1 MSLTELEIRG
11 MTCASCAGHVTQA
24 LRGVAGVDDA
34 AVNLATERATVL
46 HEGSVDAQALIAA
59 VERAGYEASTELD
72 EDRQATERQADVVR
86 RGRLLAFAVAL
97 CIPTVALA
105 MFAPDFPFK
114 AWVLAAL
121 AFPVWAVVGWEFHR
135 SAFDALRAGNVTMD
149 TLISLGSTAA
159 YGLSI
164 YQAFAGGQTYFDTAS
179 AIITL
184 IYTGKYLEA
193 RASVRSSAA
202 MRALLQL
209 RPALAHRRN
218 ADGSTQAVPVELV
231 RVDDRLAVASGE
243 RIPVDGVILEGTSTI
258 DRSMLTGESMPL
270 DVNPGSALEQG
281 TLNGDGAFEMR
292 ATAVGA
298 GTQLAR
304 IVAIVRRAQGST
316 PPVQR
321 LADRIS
327 AIFVPVIIAIALF
340 TFAGWFFIAHRSVS
354 DAVVIAVAVLVVA
367 CPCALGLATPTAIIA
382 GVGVAAKQGVLFKD
396 ADALERTASVTS
408 VLFDKTGTLTRGT
421 PSVVAVSSDETLALA
436 ASLESASTHPL
447 AKAIVD
453 AARARSLPIETPRDV
468 QVVRGSGI
476 NGKVGEHRVAIN
488 GTEGGDA
495 TRVLVT
501 SDGNAV
507 GTIDLQDALRPET
520 VQAVRD
526 LRALVIEIA
535 LVSGDADG
543 PVRAAAAGAGIE
555 RSYARTTPER
565 KAQIVRELQAHGER
579 VAFAGDGI
587 NDAPALAQAQIGFA
601 MGSGTAVAL
610 ETAGAALLRNDP
622 RAVASAIAVARAT
635 MRTVAQNLFWA
646 FGYNLVLV
654 PLAAFGI
661 VQPVLAA
668 GAMGLSSLFVVGNS
682 LRLTRRSA
690 VRE

>member
-11 MTCASCAGHVTQA
+11 MTCASCAAHVTQA
-24 LRGVAGVDDA
+24 LRGVPGVDDA

-46 HEGSVDAQALIAA
+46 HEGSVDRHALVAA
-59 VERAGYEASTELD
+59 VEQAGYEASTQLD
-72 EDRQATERQADVVR
+72 EDRQAAEREAEVVR
-86 RGRLLAFAVAL
+86 RGRLLTLAVAL
-97 CIPTVALA
+97 CVPTVALA
-105 MFAPDFPFK
+105 MVAPDFPFK
-114 AWVLAAL
+114 AWILAAL
-121 AFPVWAVVGWEFHR
+121 ALPVWAGVGWEFHR
-135 SAFDALRAGNVTMD
+135 SALRALRAGNVSMD

-159 YGLSI
+159 YALSL
-164 YQAFAGGQTYFDTAS
+164 YEAFAGGATYFDTAS

-184 IYTGKYLEA
+184 IYAGKYLEA

-202 MRALLQL
+202 MRALLEL
-209 RPALAHRRN
+209 RPPVAHRRN
-218 ADGSTQAVPVELV
+218 ADGSTQEVPVELV
-231 RVDDRLAVASGE
+231 RVDDRLAVAAGE
-243 RIPVDGVILEGTSTI
+243 RIPVDGVLLEGTSTI

-270 DVNPGSALEQG
+270 DVQPGSALEQG
-281 TLNGDGAFEMR
+281 TLNGDGALVMR

-298 GTQLAR
+298 GTQLAH
-304 IVAIVRRAQGST
+304 IVEIVRRAQGST

-327 AIFVPVIIAIALF
+327 AIFVPAIIAIALL
-340 TFAGWFFIAHRSVS
+340 TFCGWFFIAHRSAS
-354 DAVVIAVAVLVVA
+354 EAIVIAVAVLVVA

-382 GVGVAAKQGVLFKD
+382 GVGVAAKHGVLFKD
-396 ADALERTASVTS
+396 ADALERTASVTN

-421 PSVVAVSSDETLALA
+421 PCVVATSSDATLALA

-447 AKAIVD
+447 AKAIVE
-453 AARARSLPIETPRDV
+453 AARARALRVDTPRDV
-468 QVVRGSGI
+468 QVERGGGI
-476 NGKVGEHRVAIN
+476 RGRVGEHRVAIN

-507 GTIDLQDALRPET
+507 GTIDLQDALRPES

-526 LRALVIEIA
+526 LRALGVEIA

-543 PVRAAAAGAGIE
+543 PVSAAASSAGIT

-565 KAQIVRELQAHGER
+565 KAEIIRELQTDGQR

-610 ETAGAALLRNDP
+610 ETAGAALLGNDP
-622 RAVASAIAVARAT
+622 RAVASAITIARAT

-646 FGYNLVLV
+646 FGYNVVLV

-682 LRLTRRSA
+682 LRLAHRSSI
-690 VRE
+690 RK

>member
-1 MSLTELEIRG
+1 MSITELEIRG
-11 MTCASCAGHVTQA
+11 MTCASCAAQVSRA
-24 LRGVAGVDDA
+24 LRGVPGVEDA
-34 AVNLATERATVL
+34 AVNFATERATVQ
-46 HEGSVDAQALIAA
+46 HEASVDPRVMITA
-59 VERAGYEASTELD
+59 VELAGYAASTELD
-72 EDRQATERQADVVR
+72 PDQQAADRQTAMAQRA
-86 RGRLLAFAVAL
+86 RLLAMAVAL
-97 CIPTVALA
+97 CVPTVALA

-121 AFPVWAVVGWEFHR
+121 AFPVWAVVGWDFHR

-149 TLISLGSTAA
+149 TLISLGSSAA
-159 YGLSI
+159 YTLSI
-164 YQAFAGGQTYFDTAS
+164 YGALTGGATYFETAS
-179 AIITL
+179 AIVTL
-184 IYTGKYLEA
+184 IYAGKYLEA

-202 MRALLQL
+202 MRALLEL
-209 RPALAHRRN
+209 RPALAHRRK
-218 ADGSTQAVPVELV
+218 ADGSIEEVPVELV
-231 RVDDRLAVASGE
+231 RVDDRLTVAAGE

-258 DRSMLTGESMPL
+258 DRAMLTGESMPL
-270 DVNPGSALEQG
+270 DAQPGSALEQG
-281 TLNGDGAFEMR
+281 TLNGDGALLMR

-304 IVAIVRRAQGST
+304 IVEIVRRAQGST

-327 AIFVPVIIAIALF
+327 AIFVPAIITIALF

-354 DAVVIAVAVLVVA
+354 DAIVIAVAVLVVA

-382 GVGVAAKQGVLFKD
+382 GVGVAAKAGVLFKD
-396 ADALERTASVTS
+396 ADALERAASVTI
-408 VLFDKTGTLTRGT
+408 VLFDKTGTLTRGE
-421 PSVVAVSSDETLALA
+421 PSVVGVSSDETLALA

-453 AARARSLPIETPRDV
+453 AARARSLSVDTPRNV

-476 NGKVGEHRVAIN
+476 SGSVGEHRVAIN
-488 GTEGGDA
+488 GAQGGDA

-501 SDGNAV
+501 SDGHAV
-507 GTIDLQDALRPET
+507 GTIDLQDALRPES

-526 LRALVIEIA
+526 LRALGVEIA
-535 LVSGDADG
+535 LVSGDTDG

-555 RSYARTTPER
+555 RHYARTSPER
-565 KAQIVRELQAHGER
+565 KAEIVRELQSQGQR

-587 NDAPALAQAQIGFA
+587 NDAPALAVAEIGFA
-601 MGSGTAVAL
+601 MGGGSAVAL

-646 FGYNLVLV
+646 FGYNVVLV

-682 LRLTRRSA
+682 LRLTRRSTI
-690 VRE
+690 RE